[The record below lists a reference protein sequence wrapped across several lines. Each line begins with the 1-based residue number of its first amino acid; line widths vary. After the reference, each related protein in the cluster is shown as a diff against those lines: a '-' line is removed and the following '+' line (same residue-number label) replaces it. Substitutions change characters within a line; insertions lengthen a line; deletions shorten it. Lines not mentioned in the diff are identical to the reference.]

1 MSKSLPVLVIMTA
14 GNCGACQALK
24 KVWPDMKKK
33 IEETG
38 LVTIVEADRPSMKD
52 KLGSEF
58 PSDLNRYSAW
68 FPMFILFDGKEWA
81 AGGTLNGVV
90 FHGKVETGQRP
101 EYSKNTKYSM
111 KAEGLIEW
119 IKDHLDELNTSTK
132 TNTFALSS
140 KTETKPVFNLP
151 TVGPSVAPLLKANTI
166 QPLVP
171 KVANPTQG
179 KPDLKSVVMG
189 NGQVTAIKTVTGST
203 TYVGTEELINTCQ
216 SFLQTRRRDNP

>member
-81 AGGTLNGVV
+81 AGGTLNGIV
-90 FHGKVETGQRP
+90 FHGKVESGQRP
-101 EYSKNTKYSM
+101 EYSKNSKYSM
-111 KAEGLIEW
+111 KVEGIVEW
-119 IKDHLDELNTSTK
+119 IKDHLDELNASASPK
-132 TNTFALSS
+132 ANVFALGPKSETLPVLS
-140 KTETKPVFNLP
+140 KTT
-151 TVGPSVAPLLKANTI
+151 VAPLLKPTTI

-179 KPDLKSVVMG
+179 KPDLKSVVMN